1 MFLLLLQLLVDCLW
15 RRRQQLIVFAEMQQT
30 TGAAGGDA
38 GDGGA
43 LYAAHCDAHNGAGGG
58 RP

>member
-30 TGAAGGDA
+30 AGDA